1 MKIEQVTDAETAD
14 ACDELLTKLITD
26 ERETYNS
33 NIPSDFTVSG
43 WYRTTLS
50 NTSRVTFA
58 AVEAQQ
64 VVGFLHGF
72 IKDDPAIQPEARLD
86 AVFVEPADSPHEVI
100 LKQKATGHSA
110 KEAQGALFFRFWV
123 CCETSRQ
130 NVSAGKSSRK
140 LFLRCFYKLHIDQC
154 VIGIRAG
161 KNTGFVQHIHV
172 VVHSLF
178 RNQAVFAPQMVF
190 ISTAE

>member
-86 AVFVEPADSPHEVI
+86 AVFVEPAFRGQGIAGQFICQFQAWCRKKHIGFLDVSVWQQNHGAIALYRKNGFTAGLQI
-100 LKQKATGHSA
+100 L
-110 KEAQGALFFRFWV
+110 RM
-123 CCETSRQ
+123 
-130 NVSAGKSSRK
+130 K
-140 LFLRCFYKLHIDQC
+140 L
-154 VIGIRAG
+154 
-161 KNTGFVQHIHV
+161 
-172 VVHSLF
+172 S
-178 RNQAVFAPQMVF
+178 
-190 ISTAE
+190 